1 MNGVYFKIDI
11 RRLNNMTT
19 YSAMKKTNA
28 KNKAMKM
35 REKGLTA
42 SVYKKKKG
50 YGISVTRK

>member
-1 MNGVYFKIDI
+1 MVS
-11 RRLNNMTT
+11 

-28 KNKAMKM
+28 KKKACKA
-35 REKGLTA
+35 RKKGYEA